1 MTIRGDGVE
10 EQRLS
15 KTGEIRRMSKDERFK
30 VLGVVSRA
38 SVRKDKN
45 GKNYW
50 DIALMDEEGV
60 IEGKIWGNSRW
71 WDKSGES
78 QTEVGDPAESP
89 IFSELVGKTLG
100 LAGQV
105 TEFKGQPQYNF
116 SGVYYMNQEK
126 FPHTSLSSVLPSA
139 RIPWR
144 RNSSIFWRVAADRWR
159 HFSAMYSSREN
170 SGTGSKTGRQRWPII
185 TPT

>member
-15 KTGEIRRMSKDERFK
+15 KTGEIRRMAKDDRFK

-50 DIALMDEEGV
+50 DIALMDDEGI

-71 WDKSGES
+71 WDKSGDG
-78 QTEVGDPAESP
+78 QVEVQDPAESSV
-89 IFSELVGKTLG
+89 FGELVGKTLG

-105 TEFKGQPQYNF
+105 TEFKGQLQYNF
-116 SGVYYMNQEK
+116 NAVYFLNRRN
-126 FPHTSLSSVLPSA
+126 FLPTSLYSVLPST
-139 RIPWR
+139 RTPWKR
-144 RNSSIFWRVAADRWR
+144 SFSTSWGAAADRWR
-159 HFSAMYSSREN
+159 LFSVTSSSREN
-170 SGTGSKTGRQRWPII
+170 SGTGSRTGRQRWP
-185 TPT
+185 TTMPT